1 MAGVSTP
8 LCFGDKLARPRPA
21 HTSDARPRCA
31 SPQHALCAFGDV
43 AGHIGPRMAKAGWMQ
58 AELVL
63 ENILAVI
70 NALSLTYTPNVFL
83 DGAIK
88 RTLDKTYSVVYAND
102 ADG

>member
-1 MAGVSTP
+1 
-8 LCFGDKLARPRPA
+8 
-21 HTSDARPRCA
+21 
-31 SPQHALCAFGDV
+31 
-43 AGHIGPRMAKAGWMQ
+43 MQ

-88 RTLDKTYSVVYAND
+88 RTLDKTHSVVYAND